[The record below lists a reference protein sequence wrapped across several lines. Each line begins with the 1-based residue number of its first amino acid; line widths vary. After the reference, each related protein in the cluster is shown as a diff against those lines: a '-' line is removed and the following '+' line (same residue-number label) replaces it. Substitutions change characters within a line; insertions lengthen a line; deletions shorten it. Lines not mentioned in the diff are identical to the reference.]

1 MLEKIIATDLR
12 DAIAHNDMAGVT
24 DFFTAN
30 HPVDSA
36 EILEALEPEEALD
49 ILNTLEDQ
57 LKADI
62 FSEFSSPF
70 QAELA
75 EILDK
80 TELTKLAKDLNPD
93 DRVDLIK
100 ALPEE
105 DAQSILASLPHADRA
120 DVQHLA
126 SYKEGTAG
134 SIMTSEY
141 IALQANLTVA
151 SAMEQIRREAPKKES
166 IYNNYIVDSKKVLIG
181 KATLRDLI
189 LSEPDAKLADIMDDQ
204 VYTVT
209 SGESQE
215 EAVYKLSHYDL
226 IDLPVLNEEG
236 VIVGIITHDDAMDAL
251 EDEHTEDME
260 RFMAISGKRE
270 DKSYLQIS
278 AFTHFK
284 HRVFWL
290 VALAAFGLVSGAV
303 LQSFEHTLS
312 TLMILA
318 FYMPMLADT
327 GGNTG
332 SQSATVIIRALSLKE
347 IGTKD
352 SLKVILKE
360 LWVALMLGLILGGLA
375 FVRVIFFT
383 KAGTVPESLSMIN
396 IAIAIAASLSI
407 QVVSSTVIG
416 AVLPLLA
423 HKLRL
428 DPALVA
434 SPMLTT
440 VVDITGLLIY
450 FNVARAI
457 LKI

>member
-1 MLEKIIATDLR
+1 MLEKLIATDLR
-12 DAIAHNDMAGVT
+12 EAIAQNDLDGVT
-24 DFFTAN
+24 AFFSNN

-36 EILEALEPEEALD
+36 EILEALEPEDALE
-49 ILNTLEDQ
+49 ILNTLDAG

-62 FSEFSSPF
+62 FSEFSTAF
-70 QAELA
+70 QTEMAEL
-75 EILDK
+75 LDK
-80 TELTKLAKDLNPD
+80 ASLAKLAADLEPD

-100 ALPEE
+100 TLPEQ
-105 DAQSILASLPHADRA
+105 DVMDILASLPHADRM
-120 DVQHLA
+120 DIQHLA
-126 SYKEGTAG
+126 SYEEGTAG
-134 SIMTSEY
+134 SIMTSDY
-141 IALQANLTVA
+141 IALKADLSV
-151 SAMEQIRREAPKKES
+151 SAAMAQIRKEAPKKES
-166 IYNNYIVDSKKVLIG
+166 IYNNYIVDGDNKLIG

-189 LSEPDAKLADIMDDQ
+189 LAEPDTKLADIMDDQ
-204 VYTVT
+204 VYSVE
-209 SGESQE
+209 SGQSRE

-226 IDLPVLNEEG
+226 IDLPVLNDAG
-236 VIVGIITHDDAMDAL
+236 VMVGIITHDDAMDAL

-260 RFMAISGKRE
+260 RFMAISGKKE
-270 DKSYLQIS
+270 DKTYLQTS
-278 AFTHFK
+278 ALSHFRY
-284 HRVFWL
+284 RVFWL

-352 SLKVILKE
+352 ALKVISKE
-360 LWVALMLGLILGGLA
+360 LAVSLMLGAILGILA
-375 FVRVIFFT
+375 FARVMFFT
-383 KAGTVPESLSMIN
+383 RAGTVPESLSMIN
-396 IAIAIAASLSI
+396 IAISIAASLSL
-407 QVVSSTVIG
+407 QVISSTVIG
-416 AVLPLLA
+416 AALPLLA

-440 VVDITGLLIY
+440 IVDITGLLIY
-450 FNVARAI
+450 FNVARLLLRI
-457 LKI
+457 